1 MVVSE
6 ATEMAI
12 DEFTIRYNPLL
23 INKVADTTMV
33 YKKVGAAVNSALD
46 DSYPI
51 LSADGML
58 MFFSRT
64 TNRGSIGIEASTLM
78 YSEFNDSIK
87 EWSQAKSLPKE
98 INQGIGNPQVIYISA
113 DKNTLI
119 VNASYD
125 DNGRYIKPEGVSVFY
140 RNKQGWS
147 APEKI
152 IIEEFENR
160 SKREAYAFSANN
172 QIMILS
178 VQTKNGYGERDLYV
192 SFKKKDRWTKPK
204 NLGQVVNSFSNDYSP
219 CLAPDNVTLYYS
231 SSGKPGYGKSDI
243 FMTRRLDDTW
253 LNWSE
258 PKNLGSDINSP
269 LHDSGLQVDAH
280 GQYAYMNDYSNE
292 IQKGEICRI
301 KIPES
306 AKPKPVVIV
315 KGKVYDKLTN
325 EPFSASIIYENLEK
339 NIREGVA
346 TSSPEDG
353 SYTLVLPYGIN
364 YGLLA
369 TAKGYL
375 SESKNIDI
383 KDSLI
388 NGFIEMTIDLYL
400 TPLNVGQTLI
410 LNTIFFEEDKF
421 ELKETS
427 MPELNRLY
435 EIMLENSHMMLEIA
449 GHTDFGTVSANEQEL
464 LILSTK
470 RAEVVKKILVS
481 KGILETRIT
490 VVGYGRSRPIISGND
505 SRNRRVEVKILKL

>member
-1 MVVSE
+1 
-6 ATEMAI
+6 
-12 DEFTIRYNPLL
+12 
-23 INKVADTTMV
+23 
-33 YKKVGAAVNSALD
+33 
-46 DSYPI
+46 
-51 LSADGML
+51 
-58 MFFSRT
+58 
-64 TNRGSIGIEASTLM
+64 
-78 YSEFNDSIK
+78 
-87 EWSQAKSLPKE
+87 
-98 INQGIGNPQVIYISA
+98 
-113 DKNTLI
+113 
-119 VNASYD
+119 
-125 DNGRYIKPEGVSVFY
+125 
-140 RNKQGWS
+140 
-147 APEKI
+147 
-152 IIEEFENR
+152 
-160 SKREAYAFSANN
+160 
-172 QIMILS
+172 MILS

-204 NLGQVVNSFSNDYSP
+204 NLGQVVNSVSNDYSP

-258 PKNLGSDINSP
+258 PKNLGPDINSP

-325 EPFSASIIYENLEK
+325 EPFPASIIYENLEK
-339 NIREGVA
+339 NIREGMA

-369 TAKGYL
+369 SAKGYL

-383 KDSLI
+383 RDSLI
-388 NGFIEMTIDLYL
+388 NGFIEMKIDLYL
-400 TPLNVGQTLI
+400 TPLNVEQTLI

-427 MPELNRLY
+427 LPELNRLY

-470 RAEVVKKILVS
+470 RAEAVKKILVS